1 MKTIAKLTMAFSLL
15 ALAVAAPSAAQA
27 QWVLLGEKTVALHG
41 DRDIVSARGEGAF
54 SRIRLCVRRRPV
66 RFYDLDVVFGN
77 GGRQDLQIR
86 NVIGPGDC
94 TRAINIRGG
103 RRFIRRIIMKYETI
117 NAYGAGA
124 PAIVEVFGL
133 R

>member
-15 ALAVAAPSAAQA
+15 ALAAAAPSAAQA
-27 QWVLLGEKTVALHG
+27 QWVLLGEKTVSLTG
-41 DRDIVSARGEGAF
+41 DRDVVSARGEGAF

-86 NVIGPGDC
+86 SVIGPGDC
-94 TRAINIRGG
+94 TRAIDIRGG
-103 RRFIRRIIMKYETI
+103 RRFIRRIILQYETV

-124 PAIVEVFGL
+124 RAIVEVYG
-133 R
+133 RR